1 MKPAS
6 LLLAAALPFAAL
18 SSSAADWPAYRGPR
32 GDGIS
37 AETGLAADWRGDA
50 VQEIWRVP
58 LSVGFSSVAVADG
71 KAFTLLQRNVDGAP
85 TEVVVALDA
94 ATGKELWAAPL
105 TIAKYDNGY
114 DTGPDEGPRVTPA
127 YRDGKVY
134 CTSALLRLA
143 CLDAATGKV
152 VWQHD
157 LLKEFGGR
165 NISWQNAASPLV
177 DDARVYVA
185 GGGKGQS
192 LLAFDRNT
200 GAVAWKTGDEKMTH
214 ATPVAATL
222 HGVRQVIFLTQSGL
236 VALDAAG
243 GKELWRHPFRFNVST
258 AASPVVAGDIV
269 YCAAGYGVGAAAV
282 RVSKSGT
289 AFEVYEL
296 WRKTGNEFANH
307 WSTPV
312 AHAGHVY
319 GMFGFK
325 ELKTGPLKCLDLA
338 TGEFKWSQ
346 AGFGQGNLILV
357 DGRLVAL
364 TDTGDLV
371 QIEASPA
378 AYREVTRRKV
388 LKAKCWSTPAFS
400 DGVAYVRD
408 SKEGLAL
415 RLAGK

>member
-1 MKPAS
+1 MKLAP
-6 LLLAAALPFAAL
+6 LLLAAALPLIFLPLA
-18 SSSAADWPAYRGPR
+18 AADWPAYRGPR

-37 AETGLAADWRGDA
+37 AETGLAADWKGDA
-50 VQEIWRVP
+50 VKEVWRVP
-58 LSVGFSSVAVADG
+58 LSVGFSSVSVADG
-71 KAFTLLQRNVDGAP
+71 KAFSLLQRNVDGAP

-94 ATGKELWAAPL
+94 ATGRELWATPL

-114 DTGPDEGPRVTPA
+114 DTGTDEGPRATPA
-127 YRDGKVY
+127 CRDGKVY

-152 VWQHD
+152 VWAHD

-177 DDARVYVA
+177 DGDHVYLA
-185 GGGKGQS
+185 GGGKGRS
-192 LLAFDRNT
+192 LLAFHKDT
-200 GAVAWKTGDEKMTH
+200 GALVWKTGDEKMTH

-236 VALDAAG
+236 VATDAAD

-258 AASPVVAGDIV
+258 AAAPVVAGDIV
-269 YCAAGYGVGAAAV
+269 YCAAGYGVGAGAV
-282 RVSKSGT
+282 RVSKSGA

-312 AHAGHVY
+312 AHDGHVY

-371 QIEASPA
+371 QVEATPA
-378 AYREVTRRKV
+378 GYKEVTRRKV

-415 RLAGK
+415 RLAGR